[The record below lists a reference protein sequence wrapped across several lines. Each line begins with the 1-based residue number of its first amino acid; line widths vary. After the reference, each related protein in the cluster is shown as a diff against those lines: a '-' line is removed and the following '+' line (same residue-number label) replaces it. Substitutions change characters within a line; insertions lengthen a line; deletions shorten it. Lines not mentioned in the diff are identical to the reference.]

1 MSSSFIFP
9 FSTQA
14 HTSSLPPADIWCP
27 MDIMILPSPPPSST
41 IPTQLSASSSP
52 FPFSSP
58 TSPHLSSNSTSSSL
72 SSPPRPSHQ
81 MITHLK
87 DNIRKPINKLNLM
100 AQLTS
105 QALKVGLA
113 KVDPTC

>member
-1 MSSSFIFP
+1 MNKIFVSRHVKFIENIFP

-41 IPTQLSASSSP
+41 IPTLISASSSS
-52 FPFSSP
+52 FPISSSP
-58 TSPHLSSNSTSSSL
+58 TSSNLSPNSTSSSL

-81 MITHLK
+81 MITRLK
-87 DNIRKPINKLNLM
+87 DYIRKPKN
-100 AQLTS
+100 
-105 QALKVGLA
+105 
-113 KVDPTC
+113 